1 MVEKPSVGPRR
12 LHNRDLRESG
22 FKIRTAE
29 GMRDAAAKSRLGGE
43 RGVLISDSDGTETW
57 RQA

>member
-29 GMRDAAAKSRLGGE
+29 GMRDAAANVVS
-43 RGVLISDSDGTETW
+43 
-57 RQA
+57 AANAAF